1 MHCLIFVKHYFRQF
15 SKYFVLELKKEIIVK
30 ISGLI
35 KLLTKNNL
43 IWTIIRHLIGLNMT
57 NNYKYPIKVVSQ
69 MTGLSVHVIR
79 AWEKRYNVVE
89 PDRTDTNRR
98 LYSEVDIEK
107 LKLLNDALHLGH
119 HIGGI
124 ANLSLSELKNLL
136 SKESRS
142 TVEIKNGLSSV
153 TSEGNLDEIFSECIE
168 AIKNYDAKKLE
179 SVLLNSS
186 TRLTQ
191 PVLLE
196 NLVVPLVYKI
206 GELWHSGEIR
216 VANEHLASSVI
227 RGFLFNLLES
237 YSVSDSAPVV
247 ISATPRGQE
256 HELGAL
262 IVGVVAASSGW
273 KVIYLGSNLPAE
285 EIGAV
290 VSYLNARV
298 VALSIVY
305 PNDDPLLPRELRKIK
320 QILPPG
326 VSIIAGGRSANGYL
340 DVLDEIGALVVKNS
354 KQLRLELETIREN
367 KYN

>member
-1 MHCLIFVKHYFRQF
+1 
-15 SKYFVLELKKEIIVK
+15 
-30 ISGLI
+30 
-35 KLLTKNNL
+35 
-43 IWTIIRHLIGLNMT
+43 
-57 NNYKYPIKVVSQ
+57 VVSQ

-98 LYSEVDIEK
+98 LYSEEDIEK
-107 LKLLNDALHLGH
+107 LKLLNNALHLGH

-124 ANLSLSELKNLL
+124 ANLSLIELKNLL
-136 SKESRS
+136 PKESSDS
-142 TVEIKNGLSSV
+142 TEIKNDTV
-153 TSEGNLDEIFSECIE
+153 PINSEKIVAEILADSME

-179 SVLLNSS
+179 SILLNASA
-186 TRLTQ
+186 RLTQ
-191 PVLLE
+191 PVLIEELII
-196 NLVVPLVYKI
+196 PLVYKV
-206 GELWHSGEIR
+206 GDLWHSGEIR

-237 YSVSDSAPVV
+237 YSLNDSAPVMV
-247 ISATPRGQE
+247 SATPRGQE

-290 VSYLNARV
+290 VSHLKARV

-305 PNDDPLLPRELRKIK
+305 PNDDLHLKHELKKFKHLLPD
-320 QILPPG
+320 G
-326 VSIIAGGRSANGYL
+326 VSILVGGRAVSGYY
-340 DVLDEIGALVVKNS
+340 DVLDAIGAVVVKDS
-354 KQLRLELETIREN
+354 KHFRVELEAIRGN